1 MNHFETYERV
11 LSDATTAATAEL
23 AFWRSLVAAHRAE
36 RLDID
41 DVRKLIAHKSKQ
53 GLPPPSRATAYRH
66 LEIWGNRLSVLDNNG
81 RGA

>member
-1 MNHFETYERV
+1 MSHFETYERV
-11 LSDATTAATAEL
+11 LSDATTAASAEL

-41 DVRKLIAHKSKQ
+41 DVRQLIAYRSIE
-53 GLPPPSRATAYRH
+53 GARPSRATAYRH
-66 LEIWGNRLSVLDNNG
+66 LEIWGNRLADLDNNG